1 MKASHAAAAVGALG
15 VGALGAGALAAAAT
29 MDQLDV
35 TKQRGRYSL
44 EANARLDA
52 TPESIYAVLT
62 DYDDNAYSRISRAY
76 KESRYLDPAGD
87 GTPIVYTRMEG
98 CMLWHCMT
106 LERTERLETD
116 APRWI
121 KSTALP
127 EASNFKHA
135 TSEWMLEPDGD
146 GTIMTYKIEL
156 EPDFFVPPVI
166 GPWYLKRTL
175 SQGGLR
181 AVTRIER
188 LARDLDGRPN
198 EPLPPLPTS
207 RTRSQ

>member
-1 MKASHAAAAVGALG
+1 MRVARAAAALS
-15 VGALGAGALAAAAT
+15 ALGAGALAAAAT
-29 MDQLDV
+29 IDGLDV
-35 TKQRGRYSL
+35 TKQRGLYSL
-44 EANARLDA
+44 EANAKLDA

-62 DYDDNAYSRISRAY
+62 DFDGNAYSRISRAY
-76 KESRYLDPAGD
+76 KESRYLDPADD

-106 LERTERLETD
+106 LERTERLETQ

-127 EASNFKHA
+127 ESSNFKHA
-135 TSEWMLEPDGD
+135 ISEWVLEPDGD
-146 GTIMTYKIEL
+146 GTMMSYKVEL

-188 LARDLDGRPN
+188 LARELDGRPV

-207 RTRSQ
+207 RSR

>member
-1 MKASHAAAAVGALG
+1 MRAAHAAAALS
-15 VGALGAGALAAAAT
+15 ALGAGALAAAAT
-29 MDQLDV
+29 IDELDV
-35 TKQRGRYSL
+35 TKQRGLYSL

-52 TPESIYAVLT
+52 TPESVYAVLT
-62 DYDDNAYSRISRAY
+62 DFDDNAYSRISRAY
-76 KESRYLDPAGD
+76 KESRYLEPADD
-87 GTPIVYTRMEG
+87 GTPLVYTRMEG
-98 CMLWHCMT
+98 CLLWHCMT
-106 LERTERLETD
+106 LERTERLETQ

-127 EASNFKHA
+127 EGSSFKHA
-135 TSEWMLEPDGD
+135 TSEWVLEPDGD
-146 GTIMTYKIEL
+146 GTMMAYKVEL

-188 LARDLDGRPN
+188 LARELDGRPV
-198 EPLPPLPTS
+198 EPQPPRASS
-207 RTRSQ
+207 RAQ

>member
-1 MKASHAAAAVGALG
+1 MKAAHAAAAVGALG
-15 VGALGAGALAAAAT
+15 VGALAAAAT
-29 MDQLDV
+29 IDQLDV

-76 KESRYLDPAGD
+76 KESRYLDPADD

-146 GTIMTYKIEL
+146 GTMMTYKVEL

-198 EPLPPLPTS
+198 EPLPPLPAS

>member
-1 MKASHAAAAVGALG
+1 MRAARAAAALS
-15 VGALGAGALAAAAT
+15 ALGAGALAGAAT
-29 MDQLDV
+29 IDGLDV
-35 TKQRGRYSL
+35 PKQRGLYSL
-44 EANARLDA
+44 EASARLDA

-62 DYDDNAYSRISRAY
+62 DFDDNAYARISRAY
-76 KESRYLDPAGD
+76 KESRYLDPADD

-98 CMLWHCMT
+98 CLLWHCMT
-106 LERTERLETD
+106 LERTERLEAQ

-127 EASNFKHA
+127 ESSNFKHA
-135 TSEWMLEPDGD
+135 VSEWVLEPDRD
-146 GTIMTYKIEL
+146 GTMMTYKVEL

-181 AVTRIER
+181 AVTRFER
-188 LARDLDGRPN
+188 LARQLDGRPV
-198 EPLPPLPTS
+198 EPLPPLPSSS
-207 RTRSQ
+207 RARSQ

>member
-1 MKASHAAAAVGALG
+1 MRAAHAAAALS
-15 VGALGAGALAAAAT
+15 ALGAGALAAAAT
-29 MDQLDV
+29 IGGLDV
-35 TKQRGRYSL
+35 MKQRGTYSL

-62 DYDDNAYSRISRAY
+62 DFDDNAYSRISRAY
-76 KESRYLDPAGD
+76 KESRYLDPADD
-87 GTPIVYTRMEG
+87 GTPLVYTRMEG

-106 LERTERLETD
+106 LERTERLETE

-127 EASNFKHA
+127 ESSNFKHA
-135 TSEWMLEPDGD
+135 TSEWVLEPDGD
-146 GTIMTYKIEL
+146 GTMMSYKVEL

-175 SQGGLR
+175 SQGGQR

-188 LARDLDGRPN
+188 LARQLDGRPV
-198 EPLPPLPTS
+198 EPLPPSPQ
-207 RTRSQ
+207 RSK

>member
-1 MKASHAAAAVGALG
+1 VRAARAAAALS
-15 VGALGAGALAAAAT
+15 ALGAGALAAAAT
-29 MDQLDV
+29 IDGLDV
-35 TKQRGRYSL
+35 TKQRGLYSL

-62 DYDDNAYSRISRAY
+62 DFDDNAYSRISRAY
-76 KESRYLDPAGD
+76 KESRYLDPAED
-87 GTPIVYTRMEG
+87 GTPLVYTRMEG

-106 LERTERLETD
+106 LERTERLETES
-116 APRWI
+116 PRWI

-127 EASNFKHA
+127 EGSNFKHA
-135 TSEWMLEPDGD
+135 TSEWLLEPDGD
-146 GTIMTYKIEL
+146 GTMTTYKIEL
-156 EPDFFVPPVI
+156 EPDFFVPPII

-188 LARDLDGRPN
+188 LARQLDGRPV
-198 EPLPPLPTS
+198 EPLPPPPSSS
-207 RTRSQ
+207 RTRSK

>member
-1 MKASHAAAAVGALG
+1 VRVARAAAALSALG
-15 VGALGAGALAAAAT
+15 VGALAAAAT
-29 MDQLDV
+29 IDGLDV
-35 TKQRGRYSL
+35 TKQRGLYSL

-62 DYDDNAYSRISRAY
+62 DFDGNAYSRISRAY
-76 KESRYLDPAGD
+76 KESRYLDPADD

-106 LERTERLETD
+106 LERTERLETQ

-127 EASNFKHA
+127 GSSNFKHA
-135 TSEWMLEPDGD
+135 ISEWVLEPDGA
-146 GTIMTYKIEL
+146 GTMMSYKVEL

-188 LARDLDGRPN
+188 LARELDGRPV
-198 EPLPPLPTS
+198 EPLPPPAPS
-207 RTRSQ
+207 SARTRSK

>member
-1 MKASHAAAAVGALG
+1 MRVARTAVALS
-15 VGALGAGALAAAAT
+15 ALGAGALAAAAT
-29 MDQLDV
+29 IDGLDV
-35 TKQRGRYSL
+35 MKQRGLYAL
-44 EANARLDA
+44 EASARLDA

-62 DYDDNAYSRISRAY
+62 DFDDNAYSRISRAY
-76 KESRYLDPAGD
+76 KESRYLDPADD

-98 CMLWHCMT
+98 CLLWHCMT
-106 LERTERLETD
+106 LERTERLETQ

-121 KSTALP
+121 KSTVLP
-127 EASNFKHA
+127 ESSNFKHA

-146 GTIMTYKIEL
+146 GTMMRYKVEL

-188 LARDLDGRPN
+188 LARELDGRPV
-198 EPLPPLPTS
+198 EPLPPLPP
-207 RTRSQ
+207 TRSR

>member
-1 MKASHAAAAVGALG
+1 MRVARAAAALS
-15 VGALGAGALAAAAT
+15 ALGAAALAAAAT
-29 MDQLDV
+29 IDGLDV
-35 TKQRGRYSL
+35 TKQRGLYSL
-44 EANARLDA
+44 EANAKLDA

-62 DYDDNAYSRISRAY
+62 DFDGNAYSRISRAY
-76 KESRYLDPAGD
+76 KESRYLDPADD

-98 CMLWHCMT
+98 CLLWHCMT
-106 LERTERLETD
+106 LERTERLETQ

-127 EASNFKHA
+127 ESSNFKHA
-135 TSEWMLEPDGD
+135 ISEWVLEPDGD
-146 GTIMTYKIEL
+146 GTMMSYKVEL

-188 LARDLDGRPN
+188 LARELDGRPV
-198 EPLPPLPTS
+198 EPLPPLPPS
-207 RTRSQ
+207 RSR